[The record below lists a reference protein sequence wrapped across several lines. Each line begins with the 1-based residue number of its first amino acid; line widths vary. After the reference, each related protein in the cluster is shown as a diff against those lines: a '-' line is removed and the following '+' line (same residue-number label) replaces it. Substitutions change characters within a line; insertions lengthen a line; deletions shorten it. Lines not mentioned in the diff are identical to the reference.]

1 MSENKESLFNIW
13 TCDKAGKTKITN
25 RIFVST
31 TSDND
36 NSTTLGTI
44 RALLIKDDKLDSKK
58 CVVCP
63 SASEVHV
70 LTNKIPQGSIAFL
83 HQGWGSHRR

>member
-1 MSENKESLFNIW
+1 MSGSKDSLFNIW

-31 TSDND
+31 TVDND
-36 NSTTLGTI
+36 NTATLGTI

-70 LTNKIPQGSIAFL
+70 LTEKIQQGSIAFL
-83 HQGWGSHRR
+83 RQGWGPHRR